1 MATTTRNRSKSANVS
16 QTAIDQVGSFLQDL
30 SAKPREELSLREAIE
45 QLADPIRG
53 AMAKGYSQEDIVGIL
68 GENGI
73 KTTVATLKRYIMLSG
88 SQKKSRTKPAKRA
101 AKAPVVKAPAP
112 AKPAAKTTTRKKSA
126 PVAAVAPA
134 PARGR
139 RKSAAAKV
147 EAPQTTVKA
156 TKAKAPATR
165 GRKKSS

>member
-68 GENGI
+68 AENGI

-88 SQKKSRTKPAKRA
+88 SQKKARTKPAKRVA
-101 AKAPVVKAPAP
+101 KAPAP
-112 AKPAAKTTTRKKSA
+112 APAPAAKTTRKKAA
-126 PVAAVAPA
+126 PAPAPA

-156 TKAKAPATR
+156 AKTTATR
-165 GRKKSS
+165 GRRKSS

>member
-1 MATTTRNRSKSANVS
+1 MATSTRNRSKSANVS

-68 GENGI
+68 AENGI

-88 SQKKSRTKPAKRA
+88 TQKKTRAKSTRRA
-101 AKAPVVKAPAP
+101 AKPVAAAAPAP
-112 AKPAAKTTTRKKSA
+112 AKPATKTRKKAA
-126 PVAAVAPA
+126 PIAAVETPA
-134 PARGR
+134 PRGR
-139 RKSAAAKV
+139 RKTAAAKV

-156 TKAKAPATR
+156 ATKTKTTR
-165 GRKKSS
+165 GRRKSS